1 MKSSVSKSPWPRN
14 GEACDSGQPLAQ
26 DDLRRQAEF
35 IAKDSLVAALR
46 LLDAAEV
53 TYDFLAETPLAG
65 SVCQFTSVQAIDLR
79 IWRINGF
86 PNQLIL
92 YRVSDSE
99 ILIVR
104 VLHAAR
110 DLDVLLDDEK

>member
-1 MKSSVSKSPWPRN
+1 MKLAIRV
-14 GEACDSGQPLAQ
+14 QPLAE

-35 IAKDSLVAALR
+35 IAKDSLDAALR

-53 TYDFLAETPLAG
+53 TYEFLAETPLAG
-65 SVCQFTSVQAIDLR
+65 SVCPFASVQTRDLR
-79 IWRINGF
+79 IWRIHGF
-86 PNQLIL
+86 PNHLIL

-110 DLDVLLDDEK
+110 DLDVPLDDQ